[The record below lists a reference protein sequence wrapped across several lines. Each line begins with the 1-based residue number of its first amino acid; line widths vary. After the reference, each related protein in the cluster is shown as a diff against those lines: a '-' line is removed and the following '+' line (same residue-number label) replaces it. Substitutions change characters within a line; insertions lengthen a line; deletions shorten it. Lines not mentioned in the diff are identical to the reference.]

1 MSRIRTALATLIS
14 MLTAPTL
21 ALAQQGFTRPIPQP
35 QSATAEW
42 WFFAASVSFVLA
54 LVAVH
59 LLVRRR

>member
-1 MSRIRTALATLIS
+1 
-14 MLTAPTL
+14 MLRAIFAVAAFIPSG
-21 ALAQQGFTRPIPQP
+21 AQAEGFQRPIPQP

-42 WFFAASVSFVLA
+42 WFFAASVGLVAA